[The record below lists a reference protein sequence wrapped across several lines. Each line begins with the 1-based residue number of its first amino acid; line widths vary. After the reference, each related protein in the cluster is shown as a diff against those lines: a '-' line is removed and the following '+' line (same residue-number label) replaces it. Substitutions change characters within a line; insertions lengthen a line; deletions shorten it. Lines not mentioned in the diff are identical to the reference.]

1 MPSGASARLR
11 EKRSRGKIWRTA
23 RGAGAAGRWLKGC
36 ALRAQ
41 RIPAF
46 DKHLRA
52 DRALNQKAV
61 EVKQTERARR
71 GAAVVA
77 RSTKVQLDEKE
88 LASLKLRVYI
98 RSRDGA

>member
-1 MPSGASARLR
+1 MQRVAPGL
-11 EKRSRGKIWRTA
+11 
-23 RGAGAAGRWLKGC
+23 AGRWLGC
-36 ALRAQ
+36 ALRAR

-52 DRALNQKAV
+52 DRALNQKAA
-61 EVKQTERARR
+61 EVKQMERARR

-77 RSTKVQLDEKE
+77 RPKKVQLDEKE

-98 RSRDGA
+98 RGRDGT